1 MKIAT
6 EYRGILWPRCPQ
18 AQQIPDAPSGAT
30 VVPVD
35 APHER
40 GRSCRTCRR
49 EPHDRPGLAREGEEG
64 MTWREAIRRQLTPH
78 GLTRW
83 GLFVIIIVLV
93 VPVWDWRMAGI
104 VAACVAYGAIGVGQ

>member
-1 MKIAT
+1 
-6 EYRGILWPRCPQ
+6 
-18 AQQIPDAPSGAT
+18 
-30 VVPVD
+30 
-35 APHER
+35 
-40 GRSCRTCRR
+40 
-49 EPHDRPGLAREGEEG
+49 

-83 GLFVIIIVLV
+83 GLLVIIIVLV